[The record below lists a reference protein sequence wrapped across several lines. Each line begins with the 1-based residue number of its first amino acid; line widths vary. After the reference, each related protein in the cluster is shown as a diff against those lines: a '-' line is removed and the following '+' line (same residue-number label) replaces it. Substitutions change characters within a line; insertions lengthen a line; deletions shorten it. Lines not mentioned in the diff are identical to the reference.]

1 MRASRPSRRFESAWR
16 RRGCALIAGVDEA
29 GRGCLAGPVTAAAL
43 ILPARP
49 PRGIDDSKRLTHR
62 QREALFHALETSGA
76 RFAWASADPEEIDRL
91 NIREAS
97 FLAMRRAVAALAEPP
112 GAVLVD
118 GFLIPHFP
126 LPQQALVRG
135 DSRCLSIAA
144 ASIVAKVA
152 RDRLMVELDEQYPAY
167 GLAQH
172 KGYPTAEHL
181 RALRRHGP
189 SPIHRRT
196 FGPVRCLIELS
207 LFEG

>member
-1 MRASRPSRRFESAWR
+1 MGPSRPSRRFESAWR
-16 RRGCALIAGVDEA
+16 RKGCAVIAGVDEA

-49 PRGIDDSKRLTHR
+49 PRGIDDSKRLR
-62 QREALFHALETSGA
+62 PREREALFRALETSGA
-76 RFAWASADPEEIDRL
+76 RFAWACAEPEEIDRL
-91 NIREAS
+91 NIRQAS
-97 FLAMRRAVAALAEPP
+97 FLAMRRALAALSEPP
-112 GAVLVD
+112 SAVLVD
-118 GFLIPHFP
+118 GFPIPRLT

-152 RDRLMVELDEQYPAY
+152 RDRLMVELDGRYPAY

-172 KGYPTAEHL
+172 KGYPTAAHL
-181 RALRRHGP
+181 QALRRHGP

-196 FGPVRCLIELS
+196 FAPVRCLIELS
-207 LFEG
+207 LFGG